1 MTEAPLAEARFFLVG
16 EEPGVASALVAYL
29 RERGAETQVIARLEE
44 LDLNEETEN
53 VLVAHYSGTAGLAHR
68 LPILKRHDSA
78 LKVVLLHEIT
88 ERGQIDTALLS
99 VTDHL
104 LEKPFTRQA
113 LEKALAGLKFHPL
126 SGKSVYLFES
136 GDRLAGRVLR
146 TLGASVVTEAGT
158 IDTKTPPELAVMAP
172 EAIDDTFRVALAV
185 FRQFCPDVPIFMLY
199 DPQAAGT
206 LDSDILKEVA
216 YLVQKPVTRPV
227 LRQKLL
233 AYFEQPL
240 KDRRKNPR
248 KKGISQ
254 MWISAFNTELGTPEL
269 FESPYLI
276 DISQSG
282 LSFQS
287 HIRYNEGQLMAI
299 WIVAEDYPDKIIDL
313 RGNIRWKKHDG
324 EPASFFKYGLE
335 FTRQDSD
342 AYRTFAR
349 MIAMH

>member
-1 MTEAPLAEARFFLVG
+1 MSEAPLAETRFFLVG
-16 EEPGVASALVAYL
+16 EGPDVAHALSAYL
-29 RERGAETQVIARLEE
+29 HGRGAAVQLLSRLEDFE
-44 LDLNEETEN
+44 PSDETEN
-53 VLVAHYSGTAGLAHR
+53 VLIAHYSGTAGLAHR
-68 LPILKRHDSA
+68 LPILKRNDSG
-78 LKVVLLHEIT
+78 LRVVLLHEIT
-88 ERGQIDTALLS
+88 ERGQIDTGLLS

-126 SGKSVYLFES
+126 AGKSVYLYES
-136 GDRLAGRVLR
+136 GDLLAGKVLR
-146 TLGASVVTEAGT
+146 SLGASLVTEAGT
-158 IDTKTPPELAVMAP
+158 IDTKTPPELALMAP

-216 YLVQKPVTRPV
+216 YLVQRPVPRRV

-233 AYFEQPL
+233 EYFEQPL
-240 KDRRKNPR
+240 RERRKNPR

-254 MWISAFNTELGTPEL
+254 MWISAFNTELGSAEL
-269 FESPYLI
+269 FESPFLI

-287 HIRYNEGQLMAI
+287 HIQYADGQLMAI
-299 WIVAEDYPDKIIDL
+299 WIVSEDYPDKIIDL
-313 RGNIRWKKHDG
+313 RGHIRWKKHDG
-324 EPASFFKYGLE
+324 EAGGLFKYGVE

>member
-1 MTEAPLAEARFFLVG
+1 MTEAPLAETRFFLVC
-16 EEPGVASALVAYL
+16 EEPAGANALAAYL
-29 RERGAETQVIARLEE
+29 RERGAETQVLARIDDLE
-44 LDLNEETEN
+44 LSDETEN
-53 VLVAHYSGTAGLAHR
+53 VLVAHYSGAPGLAHH
-68 LPILKRHDSA
+68 LPIIKRNDSA

-104 LEKPFTRQA
+104 LEKPFTRQT
-113 LEKALAGLKFHPL
+113 LEKALAGLKSHPL
-126 SGKSVYLFES
+126 AGKSVYLYES
-136 GDRLAGRVLR
+136 GDTLAGRVLR
-146 TLGASVVTEAGT
+146 TLGAFIVNEAGT
-158 IDTKTPPELAVMAP
+158 IDTKAPPELAVMAP
-172 EAIDDTFRVALAV
+172 QAIDDTFRVALAV
-185 FRQFCPDVPIFMLY
+185 FRQFCPEVPIFMLY
-199 DPQAAGT
+199 DPQAAGI

-216 YLVQKPVTRPV
+216 YLVQKPVTRQV

-313 RGNIRWKKHDG
+313 RGNIRWKKDDG
-324 EPASFFKYGLE
+324 ETGNLFKYGLE
-335 FTRQDSD
+335 FTRQDSE

>member
-1 MTEAPLAEARFFLVG
+1 MTEQPLADTRFFLVG
-16 EEPGVASALVAYL
+16 EEPGVAGALAAYL
-29 RERGAETQVIARLEE
+29 RERGAATQLLARLEE
-44 LDLNEETEN
+44 LDLTDDTEN
-53 VLVAHYSGTAGLAHR
+53 VLVAHYSGTPGLANK
-68 LPILKRHDSA
+68 LPALKRNDSG

-99 VTDHL
+99 VIDHL

-113 LEKALAGLKFHPL
+113 LEKALAGIKFHPL
-126 SGKSVYLFES
+126 SGKSVYLYES
-136 GDRLAGRVLR
+136 GDRLAGRVLSS
-146 TLGASVVTEAGT
+146 LGASLVTEAGT

-185 FRQFCPDVPIFMLY
+185 FRQFCPEVPIFMLY

-216 YLVQKPVTRPV
+216 YLVQKPVTRAV

-233 AYFEQPL
+233 SYFEQPL

-254 MWISAFNTELGTPEL
+254 VWISAFNIELGTPEL
-269 FESPYLI
+269 FESPFLI

-287 HIRYNEGQLMAI
+287 HMRYNEGQLMAI
-299 WIVAEDYPDKIIDL
+299 WIVAEEYPDKIIDL
-313 RGNIRWKKHDG
+313 RGHIRWKKHDG
-324 EPASFFKYGLE
+324 EPTSIFKYGLE

-342 AYRTFAR
+342 AYRAFAR